1 MAELLIRNAE
11 TILGILERACSQ
23 RELMILATPY
33 LRFESAFVQLE
44 GKEIHAAATMG
55 REEAQYGLRN
65 ADLRIRFPHGVGF
78 LEGATQLRGFG
89 MVEGRRTIRLAL
101 PGILQDDDMR
111 RAYRV
116 DRVGR
121 VSVSFS
127 TPGLDLFQGALVDIS
142 TTGARIFC
150 SQVLKPETLKVGDE
164 VIATIPLIEG
174 IRINSPAKV
183 RHTDGHTFGIE
194 FLPQLEEAI
203 LVPLSRWT
211 FERREE
217 DLDRLA
223 RRGASPAAPVVA
235 AGAARPG
242 AGLHSGFLLVSQD
255 GELEAALK
263 DLLGGMQPL
272 RRLPPTIQALKEA
285 VPQNPALVLLH
296 APNLGLDVRRRLK
309 AMVEAI
315 PPRVPFMLLG
325 TAVEGGALLAFG
337 TELTATVSIVFHPNR
352 ATFFQ
357 RLVLGVLRR
366 TYEGGE
372 SPLAPLQPEG
382 S

>member
-1 MAELLIRNAE
+1 MAEQLIRNPD
-11 TILGILERACSQ
+11 TIADILDRACGQ

-65 ADLRIRFPHGVGF
+65 SDLRLRFPHGVGF
-78 LEGATQLRGFG
+78 LEGPTQLRGFG
-89 MVEGRRTIRLAL
+89 MVEGRRTIRLAV
-101 PGILQDDDMR
+101 PGVLQDDDMR

-121 VSVSFS
+121 VVVSFS
-127 TPGLDLFQGALVDIS
+127 TPGLDLFEGALVDIS
-142 TTGARIFC
+142 TTGARVFC
-150 SQVLKPETLKVGDE
+150 ARMLQPGTLNPGDE
-164 VIATIPLIEG
+164 VIVTIPLTG
-174 IRINSPAKV
+174 DIRINTPTKV
-183 RHTDGHTFGIE
+183 RHSDGHTFGIE
-194 FLPQLEEAI
+194 FVPQLEEAV

-223 RRGASPAAPVVA
+223 RRGTSPAASASGPRPVSD
-235 AGAARPG
+235 
-242 AGLHSGFLLVSQD
+242 LHSGFLLVSQD
-255 GELEAALK
+255 TVLEAALK

-285 VPQNPALVLLH
+285 VPQNPALVILH
-296 APNLGLDVRRRLK
+296 ASNLGLDERKRLK
-309 AMVEAI
+309 AMAETI
-315 PPRVPFMLLG
+315 PGRVPFMLLG
-325 TAVEGGALLAFG
+325 TAVEVGPLLEFG
-337 TELTATVSIVFHPNR
+337 TELKATVSIVFHPAR

-366 TYEGGE
+366 TYVGGE
-372 SPLAPLQPEG
+372 SPLAPMEPETT
-382 S
+382 

>member
-1 MAELLIRNAE
+1 MAELLIRNTE
-11 TILGILERACSQ
+11 TILGILQRACSQ

-33 LRFESAFVQLE
+33 LRFESSFVQIE

-55 REEAQYGLRN
+55 REDAQYGLRN

-78 LEGATQLRGFG
+78 LEGATQMRGFG
-89 MVEGRRTIRLAL
+89 MVEGRRTVRLAI

-127 TPGLDLFQGALVDIS
+127 TPALDLFQGALVNIS
-142 TTGARIFC
+142 TTGARVFC
-150 SQVLKPETLKVGDE
+150 SQVLKPETLKTGDE
-164 VIATIPLIEG
+164 LIVTIPLLENV
-174 IRINSPAKV
+174 RINTTAKV
-183 RHTDGHTFGIE
+183 RHSDGHTFGIE
-194 FLPQLEEAI
+194 FLPQLEEAV

-217 DLDRLA
+217 DLERLA
-223 RRGASPAAPVVA
+223 RRGANPSLPASGP
-235 AGAARPG
+235 RP
-242 AGLHSGFLLVSQD
+242 ASDLHSGFLLVSQD
-255 GELEAALK
+255 TLLESALK

-285 VPQNPALVLLH
+285 IPQNPALVILH
-296 APNLGLDVRRRLK
+296 ASGLGLDDRRRLK
-309 AMVEAI
+309 AMAEAI
-315 PPRVPFMLLG
+315 PGRVPFMLLG
-325 TAVEGGALLAFG
+325 TAVEGGPLLEFG
-337 TELTATVSIVFHPNR
+337 TELKATVSIVFHPAR

-372 SPLAPLQPEG
+372 SPLAPMEPEAT
-382 S
+382 